1 MEATSQE
8 RSNQAQVKRKIRN
21 FLIDSRFQLG
31 WVFKVAVV
39 TAFVVGIMG
48 YFLYGKLAESTD
60 LIVGQA
66 LAAEGL
72 SPDAQQ
78 AIIEQAP
85 HDKMVALIV
94 LGAGLIG
101 IVVILSL
108 LTIVATHKIAGPA
121 YKIRKLFLNVDGDH
135 LQLWAKLRK
144 GDQLHDVFT
153 AFDDML
159 RRLRE
164 SRRHDME
171 ILESIINAS
180 SEEELSPSQQE
191 KIKAI
196 LKKFSSSIEMN

>member
-1 MEATSQE
+1 MEAT
-8 RSNQAQVKRKIRN
+8 NQAQIKRKMRN
-21 FLIDSRFQLG
+21 FLIDPSFQLS

-39 TAFVVGIMG
+39 TTVVVGIMG

-72 SPDAQQ
+72 TPDAQQ

-94 LGAGLIG
+94 LGAGLFG
-101 IVVILSL
+101 IVLILSL
-108 LTIVATHKIAGPA
+108 MTIVATHKIAGPA
-121 YKIRKLFLNVDGDH
+121 YKIRKLFLEIDGDH

-144 GDQLHDVFT
+144 GDQLHDMFT
-153 AFDDML
+153 AFDAML

-164 SRRHDME
+164 SRRRDME
-171 ILESIINAS
+171 LFELMLEATG
-180 SEEELSPSQQE
+180 EAKLPPWQQE
-191 KIKAI
+191 KVEAI
-196 LKKFSSSIEMN
+196 LKKFSASILMN